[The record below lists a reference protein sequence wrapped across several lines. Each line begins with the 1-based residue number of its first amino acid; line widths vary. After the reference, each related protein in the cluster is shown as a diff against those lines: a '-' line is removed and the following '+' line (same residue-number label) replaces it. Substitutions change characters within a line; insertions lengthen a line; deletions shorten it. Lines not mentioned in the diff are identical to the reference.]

1 MKRTEI
7 VRSLKR
13 ILKRVAPEAKVI
25 LYGSEA
31 RGEARAD
38 SDIDVLVLL
47 DKDNI
52 SFEEE
57 ERITAPVYDME
68 VEKGVI
74 ISLIVM
80 TKKRWEEARKQTMFY
95 YSVMKEGVVLY
106 G

>member
-1 MKRTEI
+1 MKRVEI

-13 ILKRVAPEAKVI
+13 ILKGVAPDAKVI

-47 DKDNI
+47 DKDKI

-68 VEKGVI
+68 VENGVI

-95 YSVMKEGVVLY
+95 YNVMKEGVVLY